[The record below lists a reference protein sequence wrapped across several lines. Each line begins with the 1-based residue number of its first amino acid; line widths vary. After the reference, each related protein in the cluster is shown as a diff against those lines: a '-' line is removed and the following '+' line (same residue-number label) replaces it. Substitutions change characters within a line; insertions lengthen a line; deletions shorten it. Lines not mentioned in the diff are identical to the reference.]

1 MTQEYHPE
9 CACQHR
15 PLTKEDLLA
24 MQARGEYEA
33 INEAFAAGRFKFND
47 GEEN

>member
-15 PLTKEDLLA
+15 PLNKNDLDQMHA
-24 MQARGEYEA
+24 NGEYEA
-33 INEAFAAGRFKFND
+33 INAAFAAGRFKFND
-47 GEEN
+47 SEEN

>member
-15 PLTKEDLLA
+15 PLTKEDLLD

-33 INEAFAAGRFKFND
+33 INAAFNAGRFHFTDKDTN
-47 GEEN
+47 